1 MSHPEHIGKVYK
13 LPKVKNV
20 SSKSISIEVIE
31 VVRQYHD
38 MFAWEDMSDLN
49 PSIAQHKLNVDPEA
63 KSVK

>member
-1 MSHPEHIGKVYK
+1 MSHPEHIGKV
-13 LPKVKNV
+13 
-20 SSKSISIEVIE
+20 IEVIE